1 MGKDDAIQ
9 GWLGVRVGGVAVRTS
24 MLSAPP
30 WLGVPSTARA
40 RQREGENRG
49 LPPAPQG
56 VARRRILTTPS

>member
-9 GWLGVRVGGVAVRTS
+9 GWLGARVGGIAVRTS
-24 MLSAPP
+24 MLSSPP
-30 WLGVPSTARA
+30 WLGVPSTAQT

-56 VARRRILTTPS
+56 AARRILATPS